1 MSIARGLS
9 LRPLPS
15 AVALAVFTALAG
27 LLAALAAPAPLA
39 AEPTR
44 LSVHVLSKGAKF
56 VGSSMGG
63 ALVTVRDADT
73 GELLASGETRGS
85 TGDTA
90 RIMKEAHG
98 RGAALSTPDAARFE
112 AVLDLDRPRRLRIAA
127 TGPLAQRQATNEVS
141 LTQWAVPG
149 RHLDG
154 GDGLLLELPGFV
166 VDVLA
171 PPIHQRLAGGTAQLE
186 IAANVTMM
194 CGCPITPG
202 GLWDAGAYEVRA
214 WIERDGERV
223 GDLPLAYAGSASQ
236 FAARWTAPGSGTY
249 EILVFAHDPA
259 NGNTGLDRTVVIVE
273 P

>member
-1 MSIARGLS
+1 MPVARRSALRS
-9 LRPLPS
+9 LPL
-15 AVALAVFTALAG
+15 AL
-27 LLAALAAPAPLA
+27 ALAAPLAPLAVASPLA

-44 LSVHVLSKGAKF
+44 LAVHVLSKGAKF

-63 ALVTVRDADT
+63 VLVTVHDADT
-73 GELLASGETRGS
+73 GELLASGATRGS

-98 RGAALSTPDAARFE
+98 RGAVLSTPDAARFE
-112 AVLDLDRPRRLRIAA
+112 TVLDLDRPRRLRVAA
-127 TGPLAQRQATNEVS
+127 AGPLAQRQAANEVS

-171 PPIHQRLAGGTAQLE
+171 PPVHRRIPGGTPELE
-186 IAANVTMM
+186 LAANVTLM

-223 GDLPLAYAGSASQ
+223 ADLPLAFAGSASQ
-236 FAARWTAPGSGTY
+236 FAARWTAPGPGTY

-259 NGNTGLDRTVVIVE
+259 NGNTGLDRTAVIVE

>member
-1 MSIARGLS
+1 MFTAPPQAP
-9 LRPLPS
+9 RPLAPL
-15 AVALAVFTALAG
+15 VALAA
-27 LLAALAAPAPLA
+27 LLALLAPAAPAA

-44 LSVHVLSKGAKF
+44 LSVRVLSKGAKF

-63 ALVTVRDADT
+63 VLITVRDADT
-73 GELLASGETRGS
+73 GELLASGTTRGT

-98 RGAALSTPDAARFE
+98 RGAVLSTPDAARFE
-112 AVLDLDRPRRLRIAA
+112 AVLDLDRPRLLRVAA
-127 TGPLAQRQATNEVS
+127 AGPLVQRQAANEVS

-171 PPIHQRLAGGTAQLE
+171 PPAHVRLAGGTPE
-186 IAANVTMM
+186 IGIAANVTLM

-236 FAARWTAPGSGTY
+236 FAANWMAPGPGTY
-249 EILVFAHDPA
+249 EILVFAHDPV
-259 NGNTGLDRTVVIVE
+259 NGNTGLDRTSVIVE